1 MGSSF
6 NDVARGAGTAVHRSR
21 SASTGHA
28 LRRRQ
33 TYSSEGGRPRLSE
46 VVAAGLHLICG
57 ASTGACVILQTVVA
71 AVPPFTREA
80 EHLLRAPGLLN
91 WSTVTLLGLVAYVYA
106 VEIERSNWNV
116 VLAGI
121 AFWLMDWVNKIAN
134 ALVLHFNGRAALW
147 TVTGT
152 TSFLILIGLT
162 VEISLF
168 FAING
173 VVFAKLLPA
182 ERSIRILGLPN
193 RWALAVG
200 LSLVSVGVEL
210 LLHADGV
217 FHWYYWW
224 WNVASFPVIVVFGYL
239 TFYVVAF
246 WVYDMPSRARQLHVV
261 GSLAVLVLVAGL
273 VFGPLLGWI

>member
-1 MGSSF
+1 VVSTVSSF
-6 NDVARGAGTAVHRSR
+6 TP
-21 SASTGHA
+21 
-28 LRRRQ
+28 Q
-33 TYSSEGGRPRLSE
+33 
-46 VVAAGLHLICG
+46 
-57 ASTGACVILQTVVA
+57 
-71 AVPPFTREA
+71 A
-80 EHLLRAPGLLN
+80 EHLLRAPGHFE
-91 WSTVTLLGLVAYVYA
+91 WSTIPLLALVVYVYV
-106 VEIERSNWNV
+106 VEIERSNWSA

-121 AFWLMDWVNKIAN
+121 AFWLMDWVNEIAN
-134 ALVLHFNGRAALW
+134 ALVLHFDGHAALW
-147 TVTGT
+147 TVTGQS
-152 TSFLILIGLT
+152 SFVILIGLT

-182 ERSIRILGLPN
+182 DRSVRILGLPN
-193 RWALAVG
+193 RWVLAIG

-246 WVYDMPSRARQLHVV
+246 WVYDMPSRMRQLQVV
-261 GSLAVLVLVAGL
+261 GSLGATVLACGL
-273 VFGPLLGWI
+273 LFGPLLGWI

>member
-1 MGSSF
+1 M
-6 NDVARGAGTAVHRSR
+6 NVA
-21 SASTGHA
+21 
-28 LRRRQ
+28 
-33 TYSSEGGRPRLSE
+33 
-46 VVAAGLHLICG
+46 VV
-57 ASTGACVILQTVVA
+57 TQ
-71 AVPPFTREA
+71 FTREA
-80 EHLLRAPGLLN
+80 QHLLRATGMFN
-91 WSTVTLLGLVAYVYA
+91 WSTVTLLALVVYVYS
-106 VEIERSNWNV
+106 VEVERANWNA

-121 AFWLMDWVNKIAN
+121 AFWLMDWANEIAN
-134 ALVLHFNGRAALW
+134 ALVLHFDGHAALW

-152 TSFLILIGLT
+152 SSYVILIGLT

-173 VVFAKLLPA
+173 VIFAKLLPKDPA
-182 ERSIRILGLPN
+182 ERILGLPG

-246 WVYDMPSRARQLHVV
+246 TVHDMASRARQLQTV
-261 GSLAVLVLVAGL
+261 GFLAGL
-273 VFGPLLGWI
+273 DLAAGLIFGPLLGWL